1 MKKILFLILLLIP
14 IARAE
19 IIITEIMSN
28 PLADESLN
36 EFIEVYNNS
45 TEPVDMKGWAL
56 GDDKDNDTL
65 EGGLYDKEG
74 TIIPAQG
81 YAIITD
87 YTTRVYDNFNISSE
101 TIKLYVNDDSI
112 GNGLRNEGE
121 KVWLYK
127 ENELVQ
133 EIEYQSTGEGKT
145 WAYSND
151 AWLESEP
158 TPGYGDV
165 IKDEDIKTGCDWK
178 TEIITNRTFIEE
190 PEFKIRIEKIFGDKN
205 NLTLNRKIKNV
216 FGETVKEYEPLE
228 VEDALNY
235 RTFDYSPNL
244 KTGSAYTIE
253 AEISS
258 ECDTNPENDKAE
270 ELIFVQAEKPK
281 EESELEITQTYDL
294 GSDKEAAWGQ
304 TIKIRLRAYKGNTGK
319 KAIDLWAEDNN
330 NEKAS
335 KQTSVN
341 IEEKYST
348 TELTIPIQLKPN
360 CDKKLKNGEYK
371 IIAEGL
377 DTTTIK
383 KIVISGEN
391 KETCKVIKEVIE
403 KNITKK
409 VESCESVTEQNKN
422 ITVKTEKTQEN
433 KTLLNIE
440 NTTRVTGSVIY
451 ESKDQKA
458 KSTGIYFYAGAL
470 ALITIASILRK

>member
-1 MKKILFLILLLIP
+1 MKKIIILILLIIP

-28 PLADESLN
+28 PLADEDLN
-36 EFIEVYNNS
+36 EWIEIYNNG
-45 TEPVDMKGWAL
+45 TEEIDIKGWSI

-65 EGGLYDKEG
+65 EGGLYNKEG
-74 TIIPAQG
+74 TIIHPQS

-87 YTTRVYDNFNISSE
+87 SNTRVYNNFNISQE
-101 TIKLYVNDDSI
+101 TVKLYTDDETL

-127 ENELVQ
+127 ENEAVQ

-151 AWLESEP
+151 TWAESEP

-165 IKDEDIKTGCDWK
+165 IKDYDVKTGCDWK
-178 TEIITNRTFIEE
+178 TEIITNQTFVEE
-190 PEFKIRIEKIFGDKN
+190 PEFKIRIEKIFGEKN

-244 KTGSAYTIE
+244 KPGSAYTIE
-253 AEISS
+253 AEINSD
-258 ECDTNPENDKAE
+258 CDTNLENDRAE
-270 ELIFVQAEKPK
+270 EIIFVQAEKPK
-281 EESELEITQTYDL
+281 EESELEITQMYDL
-294 GSDKEAAWGQ
+294 GSDKEASWGQ
-304 TIKIRLRAYKGNTGK
+304 TIKIRLKAYKGNTEK
-319 KAIDLWAEDNN
+319 KAINIWAENN

-335 KQTSVN
+335 KQASVN
-341 IEEKYST
+341 IEEKYTT
-348 TELTIPIQLKPN
+348 TELTIPLQLKPN

-371 IIAEGL
+371 ITVEGL
-377 DTTTIK
+377 DTTTTKRIM
-383 KIVISGEN
+383 ISGEN
-391 KETCKVIKEVIE
+391 KETCQVIKEVIE
-403 KNITKK
+403 KNVTQKIEK
-409 VESCESVTEQNKN
+409 CENVKTQSKNMIGKSENFQENKN
-422 ITVKTEKTQEN
+422 IIN
-433 KTLLNIE
+433 AG
-440 NTTRVTGSVIY
+440 NTTKITGSVIY

-458 KSTGIYFYAGAL
+458 KSLEIYFYAAVL
-470 ALITIASILRK
+470 AMITIASILRK